1 MAKSRSSK
9 SSSPCVEVAKGGVGE
24 SGASSLV
31 VHPVSAKIAKLMV
44 LRTVASSLCPNTG
57 AVAILSV
64 NGSVQASGTIT
75 AVGSSIQAEAGPG
88 DWVAGIVHTVP
99 LFNDISCIRL
109 GELSYRLDECDLVTT
124 AKGSG
129 ETTATTTAA
138 SGSVVPCQGVQT
150 RDWYA
155 WNDLMPPGPNDLH
168 VVGEVYVPNPGVDP
182 YLLPR
187 HPPAKGKTLALELV
201 LVQRPGVWP
210 QMLVWKPVRYDKV
223 LRGRG
228 YRTVEIY
235 CGDQKIETIDIEDTH

>member
-9 SSSPCVEVAKGGVGE
+9 VSSPCVEVAKGGVGE
-24 SGASSLV
+24 SGASSMV
-31 VHPVSAKIAKLMV
+31 THEVSARIAKLMV
-44 LRTVASSLCPNTG
+44 LRTVESSLCPNTG

-64 NGSVQASGTIT
+64 NGNVQASGTIT

-88 DWVAGIVHTVP
+88 DWVVGIVHTVP
-99 LFNDISCIRL
+99 LFNDIHCIRL

-124 AKGSG
+124 VEGSG
-129 ETTATTTAA
+129 ETTTAA
-138 SGSVVPCQGVQT
+138 SGSVVPCQGVTT

-155 WNDLMPPGPNDLH
+155 WNDLMPPRPDNLH
-168 VVGEVYVPNPGVDP
+168 VVGEVYVPNPGVEP

-187 HPPAKGKTLALELV
+187 HPPAKGKTLALDLV

-210 QMLVWKPVRYDKV
+210 QVLVWKPVRYDKV
-223 LRGRG
+223 LRGIG

-235 CGDQKIETIDIEDTH
+235 CGDQKIETIDVEDVH